1 MIASVVLVTSGPG
14 VTNIVT
20 GLTDALVRII
30 IAADLGRIGFLVLLV
45 LLYFVMGAM
54 LDVLGMLVLTIPF
67 IFPVVVELGIDPIW
81 FGVFVVIMAELALI
95 TPPVGANVFI
105 MRRVAPDVPM
115 EEIFR
120 GVFPFVIGE
129 LLILALLI
137 LFPDLVL
144 WLVERMK

>member
-1 MIASVVLVTSGPG
+1 
-14 VTNIVT
+14 
-20 GLTDALVRII
+20 
-30 IAADLGRIGFLVLLV
+30 
-45 LLYFVMGAM
+45 
-54 LDVLGMLVLTIPF
+54 
-67 IFPVVVELGIDPIW
+67 
-81 FGVFVVIMAELALI
+81 MAELALI